1 MFEQVIL
8 LSAALVG
15 MGDGKVELPL
25 SSAMQRIDACLASY
39 LQEHHLPQAVEP
51 CEPIIQNEEVLGF
64 KIDLGSD
71 EYRFDL
77 DGYLLE
83 EYQDVTYYSSS
94 VAGMTDFSSLMGMSG
109 FDPLSCVCQIPSLV
123 SQFGSSA
130 FGNWN
135 ALSFEAD
142 TDDCAQIAS
151 LDLIYTYQFSGMG
164 NPTSYT
170 NSNDLYLALQTA
182 QNYQSGLGILLADYL
197 PGLNAVLKPFFHATS
212 GSYDGTKPVVCAYSP
227 ATGNVGHFAMKI
239 GEAETSAF
247 WNIKTQWDIVVSL
260 EPNYL
265 GAEPV
270 SIDHN
275 EESCFF
281 GIQANRRQA
290 TFLLFGC

>member
-39 LQEHHLPQAVEP
+39 LQEHHLSQAVEP

-83 EYQDVTYYSSS
+83 EYQDVTYYSSG
-94 VAGMTDFSSLMGMSG
+94 VAGMTDL
-109 FDPLSCVCQIPSLV
+109 SLV
-123 SQFGSSA
+123 SQFGSST

-197 PGLNAVLKPFFHATS
+197 PGLNAVLKPSFHATS

-227 ATGNVGHFAMKI
+227 TAGNVGHFAMKI